1 MESWLRKKLMGKKRL
16 KLHRGLGDFVPISV
30 NFSELQEDMEE
41 GTLAYDPG
49 DNGLEKKRL
58 QNNMQYEEMIVQIL
72 CNLEPREKLIFIFQ
86 LLRNDGYQID
96 HGSFAKVVN
105 LSRRQYMRILDN
117 VRLKSSL
124 FVAGY
129 SGRYKSHKETK

>member
-1 MESWLRKKLMGKKRL
+1 MGKKRL
-16 KLHRGLGDFVPISV
+16 KLHRGLGDFIPISV
-30 NFSELQEDMEE
+30 NFSQLEQDMED
-41 GTLAYDPG
+41 GTLGYDPG

-58 QNNMQYEEMIVQIL
+58 QDNMQYEEMVVQIL
-72 CNLEPREKLIFIFQ
+72 CNLEEREKLIFVFQ

-96 HGSFAKVVN
+96 HGSFAKAVS
-105 LSRRQYMRILDN
+105 LSRRQYMRVLST

-129 SGRYKSHKETK
+129 SGRHKSHKETK